1 MTVSTIAS
9 IAAGL
14 TRSQENG
21 SARSSSVIANLIKT
35 AAPAAQ
41 SSDTTNITSAIAL
54 QNQIAQFRV
63 AAQNVA
69 QADSV
74 LSTAANGATEIA
86 RALNRLKALA
96 EQAQDPALSADE
108 RSALSSEFQS
118 IRGRISATAQNTRYN
133 NESLLDGTS
142 QQLKVPG
149 EDQNL
154 SVGSLTDEALFGSA
168 KLDLSTQA
176 NAKATQEAVQKAID
190 YAAAQVKNISTLQNG
205 LDIAASSL
213 QTAIQ
218 NQEAA
223 NSNLGES
230 DIASLLG
237 QKNDAPTLQVPG
249 DPRLLTAQA
258 NRVPNSLLALLGE

>member
-1 MTVSTIAS
+1 M
-9 IAAGL
+9 
-14 TRSQENG
+14 
-21 SARSSSVIANLIKT
+21 
-35 AAPAAQ
+35 
-41 SSDTTNITSAIAL
+41 
-54 QNQIAQFRV
+54 
-63 AAQNVA
+63 
-69 QADSV
+69 
-74 LSTAANGATEIA
+74 
-86 RALNRLKALA
+86 
-96 EQAQDPALSADE
+96 
-108 RSALSSEFQS
+108 
-118 IRGRISATAQNTRYN
+118 
-133 NESLLDGTS
+133 
-142 QQLKVPG
+142 
-149 EDQNL
+149 
-154 SVGSLTDEALFGSA
+154 
-168 KLDLSTQA
+168 
-176 NAKATQEAVQKAID
+176 QKAID